1 MSDAN
6 VTTKP
11 SPLSSLKAM
20 RRPAWLGPLL
30 ALLVV
35 YAIFALLT
43 PEHSFLR
50 TQIFLTMARQSVVVA
65 ICALGMTLVI
75 ITGGI
80 DLSTGSLVALT
91 TVIVAKLLK
100 GGAGPA
106 TAVLVA
112 VAVATATGALIG
124 LFVGR
129 FRLMPF
135 VVTLGMM
142 TVLRGSAIGLAS
154 EQKIDCDP
162 RGLDRVLEASLA
174 SPGVWLAVA
183 LAVVT
188 ALLLTFTRFGRH
200 VFAVGSNEA
209 AARLCGIDPAR
220 VKILV
225 YALSGMLVGIAGVME
240 FSTLTVGDPT
250 DSVGLELDVI
260 AAVVIGGAPLAG
272 GEGSILGS
280 VFGALL
286 MTVIRTGAVHM
297 GMPSWVQHIVTGVI
311 IFVAVAVDRARRPR
325 ARA

>member
-1 MSDAN
+1 MTGLVA
-6 VTTKP
+6 
-11 SPLSSLKAM
+11 SLRELK
-20 RRPAWLGPLL
+20 RPAWLGPFV
-30 ALLVV
+30 ALLGV
-35 YAIFALLT
+35 YLVFALIT

-50 TQIFLTMARQSVVVA
+50 SQIFLTMGRQSVVVA

-91 TVIVAKLLK
+91 TVIVARLLK
-100 GGAGPA
+100 GGASP
-106 TAVLVA
+106 A
-112 VAVATATGALIG
+112 VAVSAAIGAATVVGVLIG
-124 LFVGR
+124 LCVGR

-135 VVTLGMM
+135 VVTLGAM

-154 EQKIDCDP
+154 EQKIDCDAK
-162 RGLDRVLEASLA
+162 GLDRVLEASLSA
-174 SPGVWLAVA
+174 PGIWIAVGLAGVLA
-183 LAVVT
+183 LV
-188 ALLLTFTRFGRH
+188 LGYTRFGRH

-209 AARLCGIDPAR
+209 AARLCGIDAGR

-225 YALSGMLVGIAGVME
+225 YALSSMLVGVAGVME

-311 IFVAVAVDRARRPR
+311 IFVAVAVDSARRRR

>member
-1 MSDAN
+1 VSA
-6 VTTKP
+6 
-11 SPLSSLKAM
+11 LASLRAM
-20 RRPAWLGPLL
+20 RRPAWLGPFV

-35 YAIFALLT
+35 YVIFAIIT

-50 TQIFLTMARQSVVVA
+50 SQIFLTMARQSVVLG
-65 ICALGMTLVI
+65 ICALGMTLI
-75 ITGGI
+75 IVTGGI

-91 TVIVAKLLK
+91 TVVLAKMLKDGSSPVVAVACAV
-100 GGAGPA
+100 GVA
-106 TAVLVA
+106 TAV
-112 VAVATATGALIG
+112 GAFVG
-124 LFVGR
+124 VCVGR

-135 VVTLGMM
+135 VVTLGTMA
-142 TVLRGSAIGLAS
+142 VLRGSAIGLAS

-162 RGLDRVLEASLA
+162 HGLDHVLEASLS
-174 SPGVWLAVA
+174 SPGIWIALGLAT
-183 LAVVT
+183 VVS
-188 ALLLTFTRFGRH
+188 LVLGYTRFGRH

-209 AARLCGIDPAR
+209 AARLCGIDSGR

-225 YALSGMLVGIAGVME
+225 YALSSLLVGIAGIME

-286 MTVIRTGAVHM
+286 IIVIRTGAVHM
-297 GMPSWVQHIVTGVI
+297 GMPSWVQYIVTGVI
-311 IFVAVAVDRARRPR
+311 IFVAVAVDSARRR
-325 ARA
+325 RTRS